1 MLTASAVAQAAC
13 SFMVLG
19 LPAIGPQLRGE
30 LGLSLPMLGALLAT
44 MQFGTGVGLIAAGRA
59 ADRWGARSSISL
71 GTAAAASGLAAGAL
85 LHTVA
90 AVFAGLLLAGVGSS
104 VVPVAGASAI
114 FRTYP
119 ADRRAWA
126 LGVRQMS
133 VPAGGVIAALS
144 MAPLNAIGGVSL
156 VLAVGALAV
165 AATGA
170 WFAVVAD
177 HTRVRHARSVK
188 MIRGIWHGPGVGGLL
203 LVSLSYVF
211 VLQTVLSYTVPAM
224 RAAGFSTVQA
234 GVGYFVVNATAIV
247 SRLAWGRIADRD
259 AGTRRKRSL
268 VESGVL
274 ASLGALL
281 FGVALHGTLPAVLI
295 VLIFY
300 AFGALGW
307 NALVYAL
314 AGEWTTPDLSGRAF
328 AVAATVVFIASA
340 AVNPAIGALAG
351 WLGWNGVWAITASIA
366 LVGAAAARGLPDRPT
381 VRS

>member
-1 MLTASAVAQAAC
+1 MLTAAAVAQAAC

-59 ADRWGARSSISL
+59 ADRWGARASISL
-71 GTAAAASGLAAGAL
+71 GTAAAAIGLATGAL
-85 LHTVA
+85 MHTVA
-90 AVFAGLLLAGVGSS
+90 AVFAGLLLAGVGSA

-144 MAPLNAIGGVSL
+144 LPLLNAVGGVSL

-177 HTRVRHARSVK
+177 QTRIRYARSVK
-188 MIRGIWHGPGVGGLL
+188 MIRGIWHGPGIGGLL
-203 LVSLSYVF
+203 VVSLSYVF

-259 AGTRRKRSL
+259 GGTRRKRSL

-274 ASLGALL
+274 ASSGALL
-281 FGVALHGTLPAVLI
+281 FGVALHGTLPVVLI

-351 WLGWNGVWAITASIA
+351 WLGWNGVWAIAASIA

-381 VRS
+381 VTS